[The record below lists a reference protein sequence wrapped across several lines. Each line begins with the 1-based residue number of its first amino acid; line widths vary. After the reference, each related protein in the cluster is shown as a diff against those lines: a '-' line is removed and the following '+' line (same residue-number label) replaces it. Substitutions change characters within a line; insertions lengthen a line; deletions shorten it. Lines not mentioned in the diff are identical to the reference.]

1 METNVKNQ
9 KVKLIADAL
18 QVASAFTSDEEA
30 LVNLRQFDD
39 KYSKFSNE
47 DFIFANCAEI
57 KQESFVGKPITLICS
72 ISEYTEP
79 RVFNL
84 AQPGASKERTT
95 IINATLRDK
104 HGIEIQT
111 VAMTFE
117 SILPLINPDKSKQLF
132 FQLKG
137 TVVSISERFR
147 NGYFFFI
154 KEICQKI
161 TQLDLLKLDKKS
173 RIDVAM
179 LVKKL
184 TKTPDGLRLF
194 LKQELVSMYNIK
206 GLESAE
212 QLDKAI
218 DFVIIQ
224 AFSSGM
230 SAQGIYSNKLHSLI
244 IGAPASGK
252 KLITKCAL
260 ALSPNG
266 KHISSTNSKITPA
279 GLIGNAKKGTGGYHS
294 TPGLIPSANDGVICI
309 EDFHEIAKRRNE
321 ISSILSA
328 VMEDGKI
335 EDSTSAKTTHI
346 ACTSI
351 NIDMNRLSQ
360 VDHMGRYNSYTDL
373 NIPIN
378 IISRFDFII
387 DIPPDVERQMKVSLD
402 MVGRFSNLVSEEPS
416 FKESDRE
423 KQLKKIVAYVNTNY
437 RSVNVSQKV
446 NNYIKKKLSI
456 IYEAN
461 EKYSN
466 IKKHLGSMLTRLQI
480 SIEKF
485 SKAIATSKLKHKMT
499 IEDVDE
505 AFNFISHKLEFLS
518 SIGFLDNQLGQD
530 EKISEKDLRKEIIL
544 KQFQNQDFTI
554 KQIIDCINE
563 AGKTKVEERTIRRDV
578 DELIKGGVIKK
589 VRHGLYKIEG

>member
-1 METNVKNQ
+1 MAN
-9 KVKLIADAL
+9 AL
-18 QVASAFTSDEEA
+18 KIASAFTSDGEA
-30 LVNLRQFDD
+30 LSNLRQFDEKYA
-39 KYSKFSNE
+39 KYSGG

-79 RVFNL
+79 HVFNL
-84 AQPGASKERTT
+84 EESNVSKQRTT
-95 IINATLRDK
+95 VINATLRDK
-104 HGIEIQT
+104 HGMEIQT

-117 SILPLINPDKSKQLF
+117 SILPSIDPDKSKQLF
-132 FQLKG
+132 FQLRG
-137 TVVSISERFR
+137 TVVSVSEPFR

-154 KEICQKI
+154 KEISQKI
-161 TQLDLLKLDKKS
+161 TQLDLLKLDRKS
-173 RIDVAM
+173 RDDLAGM
-179 LVKKL
+179 VKKL
-184 TKTPDGLRLF
+184 SQTPDGLRQF
-194 LKQELVSMYNIK
+194 LKEELISMYNIK
-206 GLESAE
+206 GLESAS

-224 AFSSGM
+224 AFSNGM

-266 KHISSTNSKITPA
+266 KHISSTNSKVTPA
-279 GLIGNAKKGTGGYHS
+279 GLIGTAKKGDGGYHS
-294 TPGLIPSANDGVICI
+294 NPGLIPSAHDGVVCI

-328 VMEDGKI
+328 VMEDGKV

-360 VDHMGRYNSYTDL
+360 IDHMGRYNSYTDL
-373 NIPIN
+373 NIPLN

-387 DIPPDVERQMKVSLD
+387 DIPPDVDRQMKVSLD

-416 FKESDRE
+416 FNESDRE

-446 NNYIKKKLSI
+446 NNYIKNKLSM

-466 IKKHLGSMLTRLQI
+466 IKKHAGSMLTRLQI

-485 SKAIATSKLKHKMT
+485 TKAIVTSKLRHKMT

-505 AFNFISHKLEFLS
+505 AFIFISHKLEFLAG
-518 SIGFLDNQLGQD
+518 IGIFDNSPGQED
-530 EKISEKDLRKEIIL
+530 KTSEKDLRKEIIL
-544 KQFQNQDFTI
+544 EQFQNKAFTI
-554 KQIIDCINE
+554 KQVIDCINDQS
-563 AGKTKVEERTIRRDV
+563 KTKVEERTVRRDV
-578 DELIKGGVIKK
+578 DELIKGGAIIKI
-589 VRHGLYKIEG
+589 RHGQYKING